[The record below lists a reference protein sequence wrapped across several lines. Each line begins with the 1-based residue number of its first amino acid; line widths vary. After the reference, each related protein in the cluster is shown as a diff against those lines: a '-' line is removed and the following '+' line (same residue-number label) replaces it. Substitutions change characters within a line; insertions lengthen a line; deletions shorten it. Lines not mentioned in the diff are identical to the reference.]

1 MLPVITIVGRPNVG
15 KSTLFNA
22 LTRTR
27 DALVADMPGVTRD
40 RQYGTGSFDK
50 SKYMLI
56 DTGGLV
62 DDAEGI
68 DYLTAQQVHLAIEEA
83 DVIMFVVSARDGVT
97 ATDEEITRMLRQHG
111 KPVQIVVNKTDGTD
125 TDISVPDFYML
136 ALGEPC
142 GVSAAHRAGLESMM
156 TQIFALLP
164 PWDEPEDLDEVDDD
178 IIRLA
183 VLGRPNVGKSTL
195 VNRLLGEERV
205 LTYDMP
211 GTTRD
216 TIEVELERDGRHY
229 KILDTAGVRRRKN
242 ITEAVE
248 KFSVVKALQAI
259 EKSQIIILMIDA
271 TDGMTDQDATL
282 LGHVLNQGRGL
293 VIAINKWDCIDAE
306 QRKSLKSELDRRLTY
321 AEFARRITLSALH
334 GSGLRELMNAVNESW
349 RSASLDMPTTR
360 LTEVVR
366 NAWEAHQPAMKHG
379 RTAKLR
385 MAHSGGKFPP
395 RIIIHGR
402 RVDTIT
408 PDYRRY
414 ISNKIRTAFK
424 LRGTPVWVGFR
435 EGKNPFKGNKTKD
448 QQWVPTKKQKK
459 SKVNKRINK
468 SNR

>member
-15 KSTLFNA
+15 KSTIFNA

-40 RQYGTGSFDK
+40 RQYGTGEFGDSR
-50 SKYMLI
+50 YMLV

-62 DDAEGI
+62 DQAEGI

-97 ATDEEITRMLRQHG
+97 AADEEITRMLRQHG
-111 KPVQIVVNKTDGTD
+111 KPVQLVVNKTDGTD
-125 TDISVPDFYML
+125 TEISVPDFYML

-142 GVSAAHRAGLESMM
+142 GLSAAHRTGLETMM
-156 TQIFALLP
+156 SNIFELLS
-164 PWDEPEDLDEVDDD
+164 PWDEPEDFDEIDDD
-178 IIRLA
+178 IVRLA

-205 LTYDMP
+205 LTFDMP

-216 TIEVELERDGRHY
+216 TIEVELERDGRQY

-259 EKSQIIILMIDA
+259 EKSQVIVLMIDA
-271 TDGMTDQDATL
+271 EDGMTDQDATL
-282 LGHVLNQGRGL
+282 LGHVLNHGRGL
-293 VIAINKWDCIDAE
+293 VIAINKWDMIDSE
-306 QRKSLKSELDRRLTY
+306 QRHRLKSELDRRLTY

-334 GSGLRELMNAVNESW
+334 GSGLRELMNAVNEAW
-349 RSASLDMPTTR
+349 DSAAQNMSTTR

-366 NAWEAHQPAMKHG
+366 AAWEAHQPAMKQG

-402 RVDTIT
+402 RVNTIST
-408 PDYRRY
+408 DYRRY

-424 LRGTPVWVGFR
+424 LRGTPVWIGFR
-435 EGKNPFKGNKTKD
+435 EGDNPFKSKKSKED
-448 QQWVPTKKQKK
+448 QWIPTKKQKK